1 MAHALLLSANND
13 GAPLVFSIVAVRD

>member
-1 MAHALLLSANND
+1 MAHALLLFANND